1 MLMTSPIGF
10 EIALT
15 NFEAMLKHH
24 ISVEK
29 TLKRGCATLR
39 IPLFQHFETL
49 YSSWITTLYHC

>member
-10 EIALT
+10 DIALT
-15 NFEAMLKHH
+15 NFEPMLKHH

-49 YSSWITTLYHC
+49 YSSRITTLYHC

>member
-1 MLMTSPIGF
+1 MLMTSPIRF
-10 EIALT
+10 DIALT

-29 TLKRGCATLR
+29 TLKRCCAMLR

-49 YSSWITTLYHC
+49 Y

>member
-1 MLMTSPIGF
+1 MLMTSPIRF
-10 EIALT
+10 DLALT

-29 TLKRGCATLR
+29 TLKRCCATLR

-49 YSSWITTLYHC
+49 Y